1 VPHRNPGPNKQQQ
14 HDPRCPRIGIRSCAR
29 LHGHHKARAPG
40 KRGTPAREIRQ
51 VVITQDDNGQ
61 GLLGFIEA
69 DRETGKR
76 ATGYKYAVLVT
87 NLEHERLTEPVSA
100 DTGKKG

>member
-1 VPHRNPGPNKQQQ
+1 
-14 HDPRCPRIGIRSCAR
+14 
-29 LHGHHKARAPG
+29 
-40 KRGTPAREIRQ
+40 

-69 DRETGKR
+69 DRETGKG
-76 ATGYKYAVLVT
+76 ATGHKYAVLVT